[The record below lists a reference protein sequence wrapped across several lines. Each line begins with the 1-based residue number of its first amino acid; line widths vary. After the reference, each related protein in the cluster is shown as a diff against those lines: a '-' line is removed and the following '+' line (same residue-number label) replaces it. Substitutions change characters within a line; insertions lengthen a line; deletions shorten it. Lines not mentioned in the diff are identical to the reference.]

1 MSTILGEAI
10 GFLDLDTSGFKK
22 GLSQASEDLKVFM
35 DKNATAQDKLA
46 GFGSAMSSAGSSL
59 TKWVTLPLVGVG
71 TAAVAVGNE
80 FEAAMSQVKAIS
92 GATGEEFEALREQ
105 ALQLGAD
112 TSFSASSAAEGMQ
125 NLASAGFTVE
135 EIMGAMPGLLDLAA
149 SSGADLGV
157 ASEIAASAIRG
168 FGLDAT
174 DAARVADVFA
184 EASARTNAQVEDLG
198 EAMKYIAPVASAMGL
213 SIEEVTAAV
222 GFLSDAGIKGSQAGT
237 SLRGALSRLASPT
250 EKSAKVMEELGM
262 SFYDTEGNMLS
273 LSGIVEQLQAGML
286 GLTQEQRNQAL
297 ITIFGQESLSGMLA
311 LIDRGPE
318 ELKDMTKAFEEADGS
333 AKEMAEVMLD
343 NTAGAMEA
351 LGGSI
356 ETLAIKLQE
365 IMAPTITAIVEKIT
379 EWVNWIGSLDEE
391 TQKTI
396 VKIAAFVAAL
406 GPALLI
412 IGKVV
417 TGVSTAI
424 GVFKSLAA
432 IIKGYSTVM
441 VAFGNT
447 FLPITT
453 VIAAVAAAVVALK
466 VAWDNNFAGIQEKT
480 KELVKVCTEIF
491 NTIIEALKKFGET
504 ITRLW
509 EEDFAGIRTF
519 FENTWAAI
527 EKVFGTVLDTIIG
540 VFETF
545 SLILQGDWEGAWNK
559 IKETAANLW
568 NGITSAFGSFL
579 DGLVNFLIN
588 IGANLYVAAKGALE
602 WVSTGFVE
610 VWNTITSWF
619 SGVVND
625 PVGTI
630 EGIGTAMYNAGV
642 KIFTSLWDGL
652 KSIWN
657 SITGWVTDSINWLWD
672 KITFW
677 DNSVSKMEAD
687 VEKVRNQTQA
697 SNYITGGISKVQD
710 GDRLRSKQ
718 QSPTPTPSAYRSS
731 TYGQP
736 LEVSLSLDRKK
747 LGKVVISDI
756 NSISETDGYFP
767 LKI

>member
-1 MSTILGEAI
+1 MSTILGKAI

-71 TAAVAVGNE
+71 TAAMAVGND

-92 GATGEEFEALREQ
+92 GATGEGFEALREQ

-112 TSFSASSAAEGMQ
+112 TSFSASAAAEGMQ
-125 NLASAGFTVE
+125 NLASAGFSVE

-174 DAARVADVFA
+174 DASRVADVFA

-198 EAMKYIAPVASAMGL
+198 EAMKYIAPVANAMGL
-213 SIEEVTAAV
+213 QIEEVTAAV

-273 LSGIVEQLQAGML
+273 LSGIVEQLQTGMAD
-286 GLTQEQRNQAL
+286 LTQEQRNQAL

-311 LIDRGPE
+311 LMDRGPE

-333 AKEMAEVMLD
+333 AKEMADVMLD

-351 LGGSI
+351 LSGSI

-365 IMAPTITAIVEKIT
+365 IMAPTVTSIVEKLT
-379 EWVNWIGSLDEE
+379 EWVNWLGSLDED
-391 TQKTI
+391 TQRTIVTIAALAAGLGPLLIVVGKIASGISGLIGAVKTI
-396 VKIAAFVAAL
+396 TSLFSAGSSAVTLL
-406 GPALLI
+406 GSSLLPI
-412 IGKVV
+412 IG
-417 TGVSTAI
+417 
-424 GVFKSLAA
+424 
-432 IIKGYSTVM
+432 
-441 VAFGNT
+441 
-447 FLPITT
+447 
-453 VIAAVAAAVVALK
+453 VIAGVVAAVVALK
-466 VAWDNNFAGIQEKT
+466 AAWDNNFAGIQEKT
-480 KELVKVCTEIF
+480 QKLVEVCTEIF
-491 NTIIEALKKFGET
+491 NTIVEALTQFGET
-504 ITRLW
+504 ITKLW

-545 SLILQGDWEGAWNK
+545 SLILRGDWEGAWNK
-559 IKETAANLW
+559 IKETAVNLW

-579 DGLVNFLIN
+579 DGIVNFLIN
-588 IGANLYVAAKGALE
+588 IGANIYVAAKGALE
-602 WVSTGFVE
+602 WVSTGFTE
-610 VWNTITSWF
+610 VWDSITSWF
-619 SGVVND
+619 SGVIND

-630 EGIGTAMYNAGV
+630 EGIGTAMYDAGV

-652 KSIWN
+652 KSIWDG
-657 SITGWVTDSINWLWD
+657 ITGWVTDSINWLWD
-672 KITFW
+672 KVTFW

>member
-1 MSTILGEAI
+1 MSTVLGKAI
-10 GFLDLDTSGFKK
+10 GFLDLDASGFKK

-71 TAAVAVGNE
+71 TAAMAVGND

-112 TSFSASSAAEGMQ
+112 TSFSASAAAEGMQ
-125 NLASAGFTVE
+125 NLASAGFSVE

-198 EAMKYIAPVASAMGL
+198 EAMKYIAPVANAMGL
-213 SIEEVTAAV
+213 QIEEVTAAV

-273 LSGIVEQLQAGML
+273 LSGIVEQLQTGMAD
-286 GLTQEQRNQAL
+286 LTQEQRNQAL

-311 LIDRGPE
+311 LMDRGPE

-333 AKEMAEVMLD
+333 AKEMADVMLD

-365 IMAPTITAIVEKIT
+365 IMAPTITSIVEKIT

-412 IGKVV
+412 IGKIA

-424 GVFKSLAA
+424 TVFRNLAA
-432 IIKGYSTVM
+432 VIKGYSTIM
-441 VAFGNT
+441 VAFGNS

-453 VIAAVAAAVVALK
+453 VIAAVVAAVVALK
-466 VAWDNNFAGIQEKT
+466 VAWDNNFAGIQERT
-480 KELVKVCTEIF
+480 QELVKVCTEIF
-491 NTIIEALKKFGET
+491 NTIIDALKSFGEFF
-504 ITRLW
+504 IQLW
-509 EEDFAGIRTF
+509 EEDFVGVRTF
-519 FENTWAAI
+519 FETTWNAI
-527 EKVFGTVLDTIIG
+527 EGVFETVLDTIIG
-540 VFETF
+540 IFETF
-545 SLILQGDWEGAWNK
+545 SLVLQGDWKGAWNK
-559 IKETAANLW
+559 IKDTAINLW

-588 IGANLYVAAKGALE
+588 IGANIYVAAKGALE

-767 LKI
+767 LRI